1 MNEQTN
7 QCEDAKA
14 AGRYRPSLAFYHPN
28 AKGTGCALKLSLH
41 PAHDDRDGC
50 IMMTLANQLTL
61 GDRRAANPVF
71 PTFDWEGRLTVKLD
85 FSDLTQI
92 VQVFRGERESLA
104 DGKGLYHTT
113 SKFSTRIALRH
124 LVEPTPCYPFE
135 VYRSARSGSAVGD
148 AGAADTS
155 ARIVLSE
162 SEALG
167 LCLAIETSFGV
178 VCFGIPMLVEHDT
191 SAYRREQ
198 REFRRAPA
206 A

>member
-1 MNEQTN
+1 MNEQHEQTR
-7 QCEDAKA
+7 QGEDAKA
-14 AGRYRPSLAFYHPN
+14 VGRYRPSLAFYHPN
-28 AKGTGCALKLSLH
+28 AKGTGAALKLSLH

-71 PTFDWEGRLTVKLD
+71 PTFEWEGRLTVKLD

-113 SKFSTRIALRH
+113 SKFSTRIVLRH
-124 LVEPTPCYPFE
+124 VVEPASCYPLE
-135 VYRSARSGSAVGD
+135 VYRSARGGSGTGP
-148 AGAADTS
+148 ADTS

-167 LCLAIETSFGV
+167 LSLAIENSFGV

-191 SAYRREQ
+191 TAYRREQ